1 MFLLT
6 VSPLCVQLLLL
17 LLFVAIVEPKQILRQ
32 TTTFRQDHPISKD
45 LQRGRAQTERIN
57 LSYPGTKW
65 CGPGNTAADY
75 DDLGEH
81 SAVDTC
87 CRTHDHC
94 DNLAAGETRNNLTN
108 TDYFTRLHCDCDREF
123 NECLH
128 KVNSTDS
135 NRIGQLYFTLRS
147 KCYREDYPIFECVSF
162 ETKLFVRRCYRY
174 VLEERQAKLYQWF
187 DLPLY
192 DGIVMVER
200 DDYQPGSQAD
210 EYLWLDDLF

>member
-1 MFLLT
+1 MF
-6 VSPLCVQLLLL
+6 PCVLYVLAFFVFSVHSKQLLR
-17 LLFVAIVEPKQILRQ
+17 P
-32 TTTFRQDHPISKD
+32 TTTFQEHQPID
-45 LQRGRAQTERIN
+45 GTALLRGRAGNERIN

-75 DDLGEH
+75 EDLGEH

-108 TDYFTRLHCDCDREF
+108 PDYFTRLHCDCDREF

-128 KVNSTDS
+128 TINSTES

-147 KCYREDYPIFECVSF
+147 KCYRQDFPIYECMAYD
-162 ETKLFVRRCYRY
+162 TKLFVRRCYKY
-174 VLEERQAKLYQWF
+174 LLEENQTKIYQWF

-192 DGIVMVER
+192 DGKVYVER
-200 DDYQPGSQAD
+200 GGHNGMHDDYDMWSTN
-210 EYLWLDDLF
+210 YV